1 MTTIEQLRKDGNK
14 VRVSHYRKTLAEVT
28 WNENFIKY
36 LTYDKLVL
44 ESEVREKG
52 LKFAPTG
59 GKTVL
64 SITTTDGRDITV
76 ESRCSDQDN
85 YNKKIG
91 IRLALSK
98 LQ

>member
-14 VRVSHYRKTLAEVT
+14 VRVSHYRRTLAEVT
-28 WNENFIKY
+28 WNKNLIKY
-36 LTYDKLVL
+36 LTYGKLML
-44 ESEVREKG
+44 ESEIREKG

-64 SITTTDGRDITV
+64 LITTKDGKDITL
-76 ESRCSDQDN
+76 EYRCNNQDN